1 MRSQTKVRLRWNAL
15 AGAWTIQEFSLV
27 VAQWSAPPCPE
38 SSGPRPV
45 GKVVFASQL
54 NGEDASGPRPF
65 GEVSSSRCDRLREG
79 FVVAFEKVSLAR
91 LRMLVFWCACGGAA
105 VSCGCAGSGFALV
118 EGMAGF
124 GGVISPPLVTNPSIC
139 RQSLHQARAARGW
152 RSMKARPD
160 SRASYK
166 ALRSAVSPPSGMNP
180 WIRAGRSATTRS
192 STYSSPGG
200 HPCRPGSTR
209 PMLP

>member
-15 AGAWTIQEFSLV
+15 AGAWTIQKSSLV

-91 LRMLVFWCACGGAA
+91 FEGARAFGALVEGAA
-105 VSCGCAGSGFALV
+105 EPFRCAGSGLA
-118 EGMAGF
+118 
-124 GGVISPPLVTNPSIC
+124 
-139 RQSLHQARAARGW
+139 
-152 RSMKARPD
+152 
-160 SRASYK
+160 
-166 ALRSAVSPPSGMNP
+166 
-180 WIRAGRSATTRS
+180 
-192 STYSSPGG
+192 
-200 HPCRPGSTR
+200 
-209 PMLP
+209 